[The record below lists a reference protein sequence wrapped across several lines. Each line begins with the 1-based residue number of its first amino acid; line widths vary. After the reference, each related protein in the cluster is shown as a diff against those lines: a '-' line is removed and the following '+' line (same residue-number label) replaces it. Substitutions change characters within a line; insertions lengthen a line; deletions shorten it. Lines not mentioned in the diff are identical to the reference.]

1 MKKASSRRKKA
12 VVLLSGGLDSTV
24 SLWWA
29 KARGYACRGLCFDY
43 GQRHR
48 KELSAARRI
57 ARRAGVPIETVRFR
71 LPWSGSSLTNR
82 AAKLPSRS
90 ASHIGPGI
98 PSTYVPGRNTLFL
111 SFGLSLADQTNAE
124 AIVIGANAID
134 YSGYP
139 DCRGPYLRA
148 FEKTA
153 RLGTKRGATGGR
165 IDVVAPLLRLNKAQI
180 VRLGRRL
187 GAPLEATWS
196 CYKGGARP
204 CGVCDS
210 CVLRERG
217 FREAS

>member
-1 MKKASSRRKKA
+1 MKSSRSRRKA

-29 KARGYACRGLCFDY
+29 RAQGWTCHGLCFDY

-48 KELSAARRI
+48 RELRAAKTV
-57 ARRAGVPIETVRFR
+57 AGLAGIRLDVVRFR
-71 LPWSGSSLTNR
+71 LPWSASSLTDGKK
-82 AAKLPSRS
+82 ALPSRP
-90 ASHIGPGI
+90 AERIGSGI

-111 SFGLSLADQTNAE
+111 GFGMSLADEINAD

-139 DCRGPYLRA
+139 DCRGPFLRA

-153 RLGTKRGATGGR
+153 HLGSRRGASGER
-165 IDVVAPLLRLNKAQI
+165 LSVVAPLLSLTKAGI

-187 GAPLEATWS
+187 GAPLEKTWS
-196 CYKGGARP
+196 CYRGGRVP
-204 CGVCDS
+204 CGACDS
-210 CVLRERG
+210 CVLREKG
-217 FREAS
+217 FEEA